1 MNINKEK
8 ILEKTKT
15 KISISDFIKE
25 EKKMPKKINIIKPL
39 VATILMILSCSGMVF
54 AKEISQKIYDNFFGT
69 SKGMETAMNEGYVEN
84 IDMENQDST
93 GNAKNE
99 ENGKIIQNINTKIK
113 VEEFVM
119 DDFNLSMIIKVTLPD
134 EVKEVVN
141 PKDIWDVNF
150 PDLKITD
157 ENGNNI
163 SENAGL
169 NAYIQNR
176 GENPIKV
183 VYNMYTEG
191 EAFPKSKK
199 LNFSLTKIKISNK
212 EETLLGDEEITIQG
226 SWDFTVDVPEKM
238 YNRKTTIYKQISTT
252 NNDFNVISATS
263 YTTGIDLKLKFKAE
277 KHQERPTTPE
287 LKYWDLLPEDDE
299 LKTTDMLNY
308 LERKIRYTPEY
319 IEWQNKEVEIWKY
332 DKYIENENGKKFEM
346 SMSPRANGGGFI
358 DDDGIYES
366 NCTFDL
372 TKYDLTD
379 RLTVYVD
386 YHGNKAEILLEK
398 VGE

>member
-1 MNINKEK
+1 MKNK
-8 ILEKTKT
+8 T
-15 KISISDFIKE
+15 IKE
-25 EKKMPKKINIIKPL
+25 YESIDKKKQDKDIFNLYYYGNRKIN
-39 VATILMILSCSGMVF
+39 
-54 AKEISQKIYDNFFGT
+54 EISQKIYDDFFGT
-69 SKGMETAMNEGYVEN
+69 SKGMEKAMNEGYVEN
-84 IDMENQDST
+84 IDMENQNST

-141 PKDIWDVNF
+141 PREIWDVNF

-157 ENGNNI
+157 EDGNNI

-169 NAYIQNR
+169 NEYIQNR
-176 GENPIKV
+176 GENPIKII
-183 VYNMYTEG
+183 YNMYTEG

-199 LNFSLTKIKISNK
+199 LNFSLTKIKISDK
-212 EETLLGDEEITIQG
+212 EETLLGHEEITIQG

-252 NNDFNVISATS
+252 NTDFNVISATS
-263 YTTGIDLKLKFKAE
+263 YTTGIDVKLKFKAE

-287 LKYWDLLPEDDE
+287 LKYWDLLPQDDE
-299 LKTTDMLNY
+299 LKNIDILNY

-319 IEWQNKEVEIWKY
+319 IEWQKREVEIWKY

-358 DDDGIYES
+358 DDYWQFRIRCI
-366 NCTFDL
+366 NRF
-372 TKYDLTD
+372 
-379 RLTVYVD
+379 
-386 YHGNKAEILLEK
+386 
-398 VGE
+398 